1 MNVLRVMFSPNLRA
15 RQESSIWIRPATALR
30 FYATI
35 IIFTTV
41 AELHIST
48 ERFMIVEYEIQ
59 T

>member
-1 MNVLRVMFSPNLRA
+1 MFSPNLPA
-15 RQESSIWIRPATALR
+15 RQEFSIWIRPATALR

-41 AELHIST
+41 AELHTLT
-48 ERFMIVEYEIQ
+48 EGFMTVEDEIQ